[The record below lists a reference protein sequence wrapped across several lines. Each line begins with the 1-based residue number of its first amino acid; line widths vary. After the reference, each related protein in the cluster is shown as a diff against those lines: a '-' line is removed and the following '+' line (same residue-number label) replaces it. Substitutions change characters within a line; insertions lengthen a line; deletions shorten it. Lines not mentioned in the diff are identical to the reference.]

1 MLEAPANG
9 RLECTGPDTD
19 RTCEV
24 RCLGLWRE
32 FLLSLRYPV
41 EDRRYFQFF
50 SSRIKGREGNI
61 FLLKMWEIFLST
73 LY

>member
-24 RCLGLWRE
+24 RCLDFNSRLWSCGNFSR
-32 FLLSLRYPV
+32 FLGVVMSLVPV
-41 EDRRYFQFF
+41 QED
-50 SSRIKGREGNI
+50 
-61 FLLKMWEIFLST
+61 
-73 LY
+73 